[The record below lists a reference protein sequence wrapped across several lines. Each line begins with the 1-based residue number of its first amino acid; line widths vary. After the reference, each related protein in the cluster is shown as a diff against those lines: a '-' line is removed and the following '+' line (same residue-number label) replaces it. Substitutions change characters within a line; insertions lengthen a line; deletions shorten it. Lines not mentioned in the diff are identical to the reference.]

1 MKLKKRTSGS
11 SLPDW
16 AELFCFSLIFVVL
29 LMTFVGRHS
38 PVVGSSMYPTLI
50 GMPTATSSPLQTKSS
65 GYDVLLISDLFYT
78 PETGDIV
85 IVQLPHDTEEPLV
98 KRVIATGGQK
108 VRIQFDTWR
117 VWVDGE
123 LLDEPYIN
131 YIEGVSM
138 ASGALPVVDGV
149 WEGTVPDGHLFVMGD
164 NRNNSSDSRSLG
176 YIDERCLVGRVVT
189 RISPLDRFGSV
200 E

>member
-1 MKLKKRTSGS
+1 MFG
-11 SLPDW
+11 
-16 AELFCFSLIFVVL
+16 FSLIFVVL

-50 GMPTATSSPLQTKSS
+50 GMPTATSSSMQTKTS

-78 PETGDIV
+78 PETGNIV
-85 IVQLPHDTEEPLV
+85 IVQLPSQTEEPLV
-98 KRVIATGGQK
+98 KRVIATGGQT
-108 VRIQFDTWR
+108 VRINFQKWQ
-117 VWVDGE
+117 VWVDGK

-131 YIEGVSM
+131 YVEGVSM
-138 ASGALPVVDGV
+138 ASGALSVTDGI
-149 WEGTVPDGHLFVMGD
+149 WEGTVPEGHVFVMGD
-164 NRNNSSDSRSLG
+164 NRNNSLDSRSLG
-176 YIDERCLVGRVVT
+176 YIDERCIVGRVVT